1 MWYITNRK
9 GDIRL
14 DKEKCRERIMEQLE
28 EVNDPE
34 LNIDIVN
41 LGLVYR
47 VDIDDD
53 GRVQVTMTLTA
64 MGCPL
69 AGTIEQQVRDAVQK
83 VDGVTDVQVDIVW
96 NPPWDKSR
104 MSRLAKIALGIHDG

>member
-1 MWYITNRK
+1 M
-9 GDIRL
+9 
-14 DKEKCRERIMEQLE
+14 DKEKLKEKIMEKLE

-41 LGLVYR
+41 LGLVYD
-47 VDIDDD
+47 VDISDEGD
-53 GRVQVTMTLTA
+53 VNITMTLTA

-69 AGTIEQQVRDAVQK
+69 AGTIQGQVEEALKK
-83 VDGVTDVQVDIVW
+83 VEGVRNVEVNIVW

-104 MSRLAKIALGIHDG
+104 MSRYAKIALGITD

>member
-1 MWYITNRK
+1 MN
-9 GDIRL
+9 
-14 DKEKCRERIMEQLE
+14 KEKMKDQIMEELE

-41 LGLVYR
+41 LGLVYDVSISDEGQ
-47 VDIDDD
+47 VD
-53 GRVQVTMTLTA
+53 VTMTLTA

-69 AGTIEQQVRDAVQK
+69 AGTINDMVVQAVKK
-83 VDGVTDVQVDIVW
+83 VDDVKDVNVDIVW

-104 MSRLAKIALGIHDG
+104 MSRYAKIALGITD